1 VARPAS
7 LLLIAG
13 LDPSGGAGLLADV
26 RIAER
31 HGLRAVG
38 VASAL
43 TEQTTCGVRAVHS
56 PGAEVLSAQLTALL
70 GDVEVVAGKIGLLAD
85 QDCCAAVAE
94 ALSLTGAPV
103 VWDPVL
109 RAGAGDV
116 PLYRGD
122 PQRALVLLADH
133 LALITPNLAEAEAL
147 CGFEVRDRAGMR
159 RAAAALAARGV
170 PCLVKGGHLAG
181 EGDAMVD
188 VLAAEEQILE
198 LEGVRV
204 AGAPDVHGTGCALST
219 AIACR
224 LARGAA
230 LEQAC
235 RSAAELVREALR
247 RPVSPGRGRPAVI

>member
-1 VARPAS
+1 MAPPAS
-7 LLLIAG
+7 LLVVAG

-26 RIAER
+26 RVAER

-38 VASAL
+38 AVSAL
-43 TEQTTCGVRAVHS
+43 TEQTTAGVRAVHS
-56 PGAEVLSAQLTALL
+56 PGAELLGAQLTALL
-70 GDVEVVAGKIGLLAD
+70 GDVEIAAGKVGLLAD
-85 QDCCAAVAE
+85 EDCCAAVAE
-94 ALSLTGAPV
+94 ALALTGAPL

-122 PQRALVLLADH
+122 PARALALLADH
-133 LALITPNLAEAEAL
+133 LALVTPNLAEAAAL
-147 CGFEVRDRAGMR
+147 VGFEVTDRAGMR

-170 PCLVKGGHLAG
+170 PCLVKGGHLVE
-181 EGDAMVD
+181 EGDRLVD
-188 VLAAEEQILE
+188 VLAVGGDVIE
-198 LEGVRV
+198 LEAARV
-204 AGAPDVHGTGCALST
+204 AGAPDAHGTGCMLST

-235 RSAAELVREALR
+235 RGAAELVREALR
-247 RPVSPGRGRPAVI
+247 RPVRPGRGRPAVL